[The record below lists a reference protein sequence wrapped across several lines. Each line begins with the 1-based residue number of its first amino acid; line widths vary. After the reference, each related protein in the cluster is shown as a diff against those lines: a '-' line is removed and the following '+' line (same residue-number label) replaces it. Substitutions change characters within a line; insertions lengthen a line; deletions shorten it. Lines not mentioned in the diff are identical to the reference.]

1 MGRIRWTIAAAALV
15 GGLALSGV
23 ALAATAT
30 ITIDGHV
37 GGKEKPKFDRK
48 KFKPTTIDIDTT
60 TADSANPA
68 AIPPKVVQTVVDFD
82 SKDVKFDHK
91 AVPGCDPSQI
101 SSVTTEEAK
110 AICGDA
116 QVGTGQAIANLP
128 FGPGGTRQDF
138 EAVVTAFNRSDTN
151 GILLR
156 LARRSARHHDPVDRG
171 PHRRLEADRHR
182 AADRRRSRSSSLFST
197 SVGAKKYVQARC
209 KDKKIDYKATFS
221 FSDAPDATASDV
233 QPCKQKKRKRK

>member
-1 MGRIRWTIAAAALV
+1 MGRMRLAVAAAALV
-15 GGLALSGV
+15 ASLAIGGV
-23 ALAATAT
+23 AHGATAT
-30 ITIDGHV
+30 LTIDGQV

-68 AIPPKVVQTVVDFD
+68 AIPPKVVQTVVEFD

-110 AICGDA
+110 ATCGDA
-116 QVGTGQAIANLP
+116 QVGTGNAIANLP

-151 GILLR
+151 GILLHSR
-156 LARRSARHHDPVDRG
+156 VDQLG
-171 PHRRLEADRHR
+171 TTTLLTAVLTGGSKLTVTVPPIGGGVG
-182 AADRRRSRSSSLFST
+182 SSSLFST

-221 FSDAPDATASDV
+221 FSDAPDATANDV

>member
-1 MGRIRWTIAAAALV
+1 M
-15 GGLALSGV
+15 
-23 ALAATAT
+23 
-30 ITIDGHV
+30 
-37 GGKEKPKFDRK
+37 
-48 KFKPTTIDIDTT
+48 
-60 TADSANPA
+60 
-68 AIPPKVVQTVVDFD
+68 
-82 SKDVKFDHK
+82 
-91 AVPGCDPSQI
+91 
-101 SSVTTEEAK
+101 TTEEAK

-116 QVGTGQAIANLP
+116 LVGDGTAIANLP

-151 GILLR
+151 GILLHSR
-156 LARRSARHHDPVDRG
+156 VDQLG
-171 PHRRLEADRHR
+171 TTTLLTAVLTGGSKLTVTVPPIGGGVG
-182 AADRRRSRSSSLFST
+182 SSSLFST